1 MSAPGSPWTP
11 EKDGLLRS
19 MGAAGESTA
28 AIATLLKCTPE
39 AVRRRARLLKIKLA
53 RSPPGLK
60 AGENSSYMANRW
72 TPQEDAL
79 IRRMAEA
86 NTRPEVIA
94 AKLNRSV
101 RAIKARSYM
110 IGLPL
115 KWSKLKA
122 KGKA

>member
-1 MSAPGSPWTP
+1 
-11 EKDGLLRS
+11 
-19 MGAAGESTA
+19 
-28 AIATLLKCTPE
+28 
-39 AVRRRARLLKIKLA
+39 
-53 RSPPGLK
+53 
-60 AGENSSYMANRW
+60 MADRW

-79 IRRMAEA
+79 FRRMAEA

-101 RAIKARSYM
+101 RAIKARSHM

-122 KGKA
+122 KGK